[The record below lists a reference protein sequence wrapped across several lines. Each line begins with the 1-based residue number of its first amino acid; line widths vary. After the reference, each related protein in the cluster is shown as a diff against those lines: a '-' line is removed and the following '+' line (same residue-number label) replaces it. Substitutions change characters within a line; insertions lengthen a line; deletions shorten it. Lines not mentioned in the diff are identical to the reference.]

1 MANKV
6 QKNSFTVKDQG
17 KVNYSTIKQEPTNA
31 SSSPGMGKGKACG
44 GGAAL
49 RGTKFSGVY

>member
-6 QKNSFTVKDQG
+6 EKEGFTIKDQG
-17 KVNYSTIKQEPTNA
+17 RVNYATNKACSSNA
-31 SSSPGMGKGKACG
+31 SPKPGMGKGKARG

>member
-6 QKNSFTVKDQG
+6 QKGSFTIKEQG
-17 KVNYSTIKQEPTNA
+17 NGDYGNIKQEKTNA
-31 SSSPGMGKGKACG
+31 SAKPGMGKGKSRG

-49 RGTKFSGVY
+49 RGTKFEGVY

>member
-6 QKNSFTVKDQG
+6 EKEGF
-17 KVNYSTIKQEPTNA
+17 TIKNQGRVDYATNKACSSNA
-31 SSSPGMGKGKACG
+31 SPKPGMGKGKARG

>member
-6 QKNSFTVKDQG
+6 QKGSFTVKDQG
-17 KVNYSTIKQEPTNA
+17 KVNYSTSKQESTNA
-31 SSSPGMGKGKACG
+31 SPKPGMGKGKARG

>member
-6 QKNSFTVKDQG
+6 QKGSFTVKDQG
-17 KVNYSTIKQEPTNA
+17 KVNYSTSKQESTNA
-31 SSSPGMGKGKACG
+31 SPKPGMGRGKARG

>member
-6 QKNSFTVKDQG
+6 QKGSFTIKDQG
-17 KVNYSTIKQEPTNA
+17 KVNYGSIKQEKTSA
-31 SSSPGMGKGKACG
+31 SAKPGMGKGKSRG

-49 RGTKFSGVY
+49 RGTNFEGVY